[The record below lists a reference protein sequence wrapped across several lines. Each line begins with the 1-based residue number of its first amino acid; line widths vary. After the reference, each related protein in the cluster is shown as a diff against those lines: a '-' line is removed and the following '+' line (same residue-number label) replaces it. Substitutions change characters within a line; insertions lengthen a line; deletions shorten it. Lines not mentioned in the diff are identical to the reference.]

1 MTQRK
6 AGNKGRR
13 NAGKNSKGNQQAE
26 RALTTGYVKT
36 VYKTLEYSMLSK
48 LSRLKARS
56 NSFSASFTPSPPRSG
71 PTYSTERIK
80 WTRR

>member
-36 VYKTLEYSMLSK
+36 VYKTLEY
-48 LSRLKARS
+48 
-56 NSFSASFTPSPPRSG
+56 
-71 PTYSTERIK
+71 
-80 WTRR
+80 

>member
-36 VYKTLEYSMLSK
+36 VYKTLEYSVLSK
-48 LSRLKARS
+48 LPPESTLHQFFGVVHS
-56 NSFSASFTPSPPRSG
+56 VSASFRTDVQH
-71 PTYSTERIK
+71 
-80 WTRR
+80 